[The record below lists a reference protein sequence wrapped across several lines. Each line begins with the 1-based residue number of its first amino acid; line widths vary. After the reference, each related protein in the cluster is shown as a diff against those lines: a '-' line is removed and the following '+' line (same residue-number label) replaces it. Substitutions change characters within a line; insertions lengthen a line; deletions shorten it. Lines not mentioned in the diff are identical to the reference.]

1 MRNTWKDWRFWVC
14 AALFAALFCLL
25 AFVFGN
31 QDLRGPVSITYMVF
45 AYVPI
50 ALAAGSWLLGL
61 YKLWTGQ
68 WGREHLIPHVHP
80 FHRPLDLHGGVP
92 AAGHWRELI
101 LKRPRS
107 MLPQQGRYQPQHT
120 FELLPPEVG
129 G

>member
-61 YKLWTGQ
+61 YKLWTDQ
-68 WGREHLIPHVHP
+68 WGREDLRGWGFLVLICGSTSFPMCIHSTGPWICMGVSLLLGIGAILYGKGP
-80 FHRPLDLHGGVP
+80 AQPLD
-92 AAGHWRELI
+92 
-101 LKRPRS
+101 
-107 MLPQQGRYQPQHT
+107 
-120 FELLPPEVG
+120 
-129 G
+129 